1 MVAVNLFPAI
11 DLKQGKCVRL
21 VKGDMNQ
28 ATVFNDSP
36 GDQAKQFADAG
47 CEWIHVVDLDGAFAG
62 KPVNA
67 DAVKAIIA
75 TAKVPVQLGGGIRDM
90 AAIERWLEAG
100 LARVILGTVAV
111 KNPKLVNEAC
121 RAFPGKVAVGI
132 DARKGM
138 VATEGW
144 AETSELSAVDLSQRF
159 VDAGVVAIIHTDIDR
174 DGVLAGANVAAS
186 AELAQAVPIPVIV
199 SGGVSSIEDIKAVK
213 AAAKS
218 GIAGVIA
225 GRAIYEGRLN
235 VRDAIAV
242 LKA

>member
-1 MVAVNLFPAI
+1 MNLFPAI

-28 ATVFNDSP
+28 ATIFNDSP

-67 DAVKAIIA
+67 DAVKAIISA
-75 TAKVPVQLGGGIRDM
+75 AKCPVQLGGGIRNMEGIGD
-90 AAIERWLEAG
+90 WLNAG
-100 LARVILGTVAV
+100 VSRVILGTAAV
-111 KNPKLVNEAC
+111 KNPMLVHEAC
-121 RAFPGKVAVGI
+121 RFFPGQVAVGI
-132 DARKGM
+132 DARNGK

-144 AETSELSAVDLSQRF
+144 AETSELDVIDLGLRF
-159 VDAGVVAIIHTDIDR
+159 ADAGVAAIIHTDIDR

-186 AELAQAVPIPVIV
+186 AHLARSVPIPVIV

-213 AAAKS
+213 AAGAS

-235 VRDAIAV
+235 VREAIAV

>member
-1 MVAVNLFPAI
+1 MNLFPAI

-75 TAKVPVQLGGGIRDM
+75 ATKGPVQLGGGIRDM
-90 AAIERWLEAG
+90 AGIERWLEAG
-100 LARVILGTVAV
+100 LARVILGTAAV
-111 KNPKLVNEAC
+111 KSPKFVIEAC

-144 AETSELSAVDLSQRF
+144 AETSELSAIDLGKRF
-159 VDAGVVAIIHTDIDR
+159 VDAGVAAIIHTDIDR

-186 AELAQAVPIPVIV
+186 AELARAVPIPVIV

-225 GRAIYEGRLN
+225 GRALYEGRLDL
-235 VRDAIAV
+235 REAIAV

>member
-1 MVAVNLFPAI
+1 MNLFPAI

-67 DAVKAIIA
+67 DAVKAIIVA
-75 TAKVPVQLGGGIRDM
+75 AKGPVQLGGGIRDM
-90 AAIERWLEAG
+90 AGIERWLTAG
-100 LARVILGTVAV
+100 LARVILGTAAV
-111 KNPKLVNEAC
+111 KNPRLVTEAC

-132 DARKGM
+132 DARNGM

-144 AETSELSAVDLSQRF
+144 AETSELSAVDLGKRF
-159 VDAGVVAIIHTDIDR
+159 VDAGVAAIIHTDIDR

-186 AELAQAVPIPVIV
+186 AELARAVPIPVIV
-199 SGGVSSIEDIKAVK
+199 SGGVSSIADIKAVK
-213 AAAKS
+213 AAANS

-225 GRAIYEGRLN
+225 GRAIYEGRLDL
-235 VRDAIAV
+235 REAIAV

>member
-1 MVAVNLFPAI
+1 MNLFPAI